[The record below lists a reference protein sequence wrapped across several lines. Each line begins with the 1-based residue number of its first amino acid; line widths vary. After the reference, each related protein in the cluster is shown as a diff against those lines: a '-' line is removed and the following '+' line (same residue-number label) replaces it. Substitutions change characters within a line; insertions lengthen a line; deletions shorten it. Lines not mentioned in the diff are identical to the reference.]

1 VTGFS
6 FLYIE
11 NSPIGAPGAFFIY
24 AAGCILAF
32 IYCWYELPETRG
44 KNFTQ
49 VMARFGIKVEQKQV
63 SEDPKTLKEIQF
75 QQLPS
80 TQTKST

>member
-1 VTGFS
+1 MYKKVNPVT
-6 FLYIE
+6 
-11 NSPIGAPGAFFIY
+11 N
-24 AAGCILAF
+24 
-32 IYCWYELPETRG
+32 ELTETRG

-49 VMARFGIKVEQKQV
+49 IMAKFGIKVEQKQV

-80 TQTKST
+80 TQTKSTSKDQP